1 MKYILFFDGACEP
14 TNPGGIASF
23 GFLLVANGK
32 DITSGKGVVGRGR
45 GFTNNVAE
53 YEGLIRGLQV
63 VEQQCI
69 QKDLVQVKG
78 DSQLAI
84 RQMTG
89 KYRVRSPRI
98 IPLYKR
104 AKKIRNRLRNQGIK
118 VSMMW
123 IPREENWR
131 ADALSHDAFEEY
143 CRKEELPYISCT
155 CGGTLVPR
163 KNKKKNH
170 RFLGCSRFPECR
182 KTLPYPQKK
191 KQQS

>member
-23 GFLLVANGK
+23 GFLLVTNGN
-32 DITSGKGVVGRGR
+32 DIASGKGVVGRGP

-63 VEQQCI
+63 VEEQCKRND
-69 QKDLVQVKG
+69 QVQVNG
-78 DSQLAI
+78 DSQLVI

-89 KYRVRSPRI
+89 EYQVRSPRI
-98 IPLYKR
+98 IPLHDR
-104 AKKIRNRLRNQGIK
+104 ARKVRNRIRNQGVR

-123 IPREENWR
+123 IPREQNWK

-143 CRKEELPYISCT
+143 CLRENLSYVSCD

-163 KNKKKNH
+163 KNKKTGH
-170 RFLGCSRFPECR
+170 RFLGCSRFPQCR
-182 KTLPYPQKK
+182 RTASYPH
-191 KQQS
+191 

>member
-23 GFLLVANGK
+23 GFVLRVNGK
-32 DITSGKGVVGRGR
+32 DIASGKGVVGNGP

-53 YEGLIRGLQV
+53 YEGLIKGLQV
-63 VEQQCI
+63 VEEHCKRNEQ
-69 QKDLVQVKG
+69 VQVRG

-89 KYRVRSPRI
+89 EYQVQSPRI
-98 IPLYKR
+98 IPLYNR
-104 AKKIRNRLRNQGIK
+104 AKKIRNRLRHQGIK
-118 VSMMW
+118 VSLMW

-143 CRKEELPYISCT
+143 CRKENLPYICCD

-163 KNKKKNH
+163 KNKKTGH
-170 RFLGCSRFPECR
+170 QFLGCSRFPKCR
-182 KTLPYPQKK
+182 RTAPYPQE
-191 KQQS
+191 